1 MTTGQWIAIG
11 VLVWLGISLG
21 FVLGTTWAGF
31 FAIRLCAKCREDLR
45 QQEVDLTQPNMAEAE
60 EH

>member
-1 MTTGQWIAIG
+1 MNTGQAIAIG
-11 VLVWLGISLG
+11 ILVWLGLCG
-21 FVLGTTWAGF
+21 AFVLGTVWAGF
-31 FAIRLCAKCREDLR
+31 FAKHLCVRCHQDLR